1 MYKYIISCLLI
12 IGSLSANAQ
21 VESEVGFLYVKAE
34 YLLETQRYDE
44 AVTAFTEVIRMQ
56 QDYEDALL
64 KRASAKYAMAA
75 YRGVKDD
82 VFNSIKLKGL
92 SYEAAR
98 LLGLSEY
105 RQRNYQ
111 AAINSLSM
119 AACGSSDQDVFYA
132 LGECYLAIEEF
143 ASACGSWNEAAR
155 LGSNKAQLQA
165 NKYCGDVVSTKPN
178 SGPRPR
184 PNGGKPT
191 TEKPSSGKPIDNSST
206 GTSGGVVKPDLS
218 KPGTKPS
225 TNRPGS
231 GEVLTET
238 DEVVVVEEP
247 KMPFDDSVNEIYVDE
262 DLTLIM
268 KNGIGAR
275 EVLKQPNIL
284 ILAEDSGSVA
294 IDVVINERGRVE
306 DASFNPTGSTMDT
319 RSIVS
324 LATRKAGEF
333 WFEKSDWDK
342 MEGTIVFKISGR

>member
-12 IGSLSANAQ
+12 LGCLSANAQ

-98 LLGLSEY
+98 LLGLTEY
-105 RQRNYQ
+105 RQRNYE
-111 AAINSLSM
+111 AAISSLSM
-119 AACGSSDQDVFYA
+119 AACGSDDQELYYIM
-132 LGECYLAIEEF
+132 GECYLAMEEF

-165 NKYCGDVVSTKPN
+165 NKYCDDVVSTKPN

-191 TEKPSSGKPIDNSST
+191 TTKPGKPTGGTTT

-225 TNRPGS
+225 TNTPGS

-238 DEVVVVEEP
+238 DEVIVNEEP
-247 KMPFDDSVNEIYVDE
+247 KMPVDDSVNEIFVDE

-268 KNGIGAR
+268 KNGIGSR

-333 WFEKSDWDK
+333 WFEKSDWEK

>member
-12 IGSLSANAQ
+12 FGCLSANAQ

-82 VFNSIKLKGL
+82 VINSIKLKGV
-92 SYEAAR
+92 SPEAAK
-98 LLGLSEY
+98 LLGLVDY
-105 RQRNYQ
+105 RQKNYE
-111 AAINSLSM
+111 AAINSLNLAGAS
-119 AACGSSDQDVFYA
+119 GSNDQEIYYIM
-132 LGECYLAIEEF
+132 GECYLAIDEF
-143 ASACGSWNEAAR
+143 ANACGSWQEAAK
-155 LGSNKAQLQA
+155 LGSNKAQMQS
-165 NKYCGDVVSTKPN
+165 NKYCNEVVSNKPN

-184 PNGGKPT
+184 PNSGGKPT
-191 TEKPSSGKPIDNSST
+191 TTKPGRTGGST
-206 GTSGGVVKPDLS
+206 TTTGNSGGVTKPDLS

-225 TNRPGS
+225 SGS
-231 GEVLTET
+231 GQEV
-238 DEVVVVEEP
+238 DEIIVVDEEP
-247 KMPFDDSVNEIYVDE
+247 SMPVDNSVNEIFVDE
-262 DLTLIM
+262 DLTIFM
-268 KNGIGAR
+268 QNGIGSR
-275 EVLKQPNIL
+275 DVLKQPNIL

-294 IDVVINERGRVE
+294 IDVVINERGRVQ
-306 DASFNPTGSTMDT
+306 DAVFNPGASTMDT
-319 RSIVS
+319 RSIVT

-333 WFEKSDWDK
+333 WFEKSDWEK